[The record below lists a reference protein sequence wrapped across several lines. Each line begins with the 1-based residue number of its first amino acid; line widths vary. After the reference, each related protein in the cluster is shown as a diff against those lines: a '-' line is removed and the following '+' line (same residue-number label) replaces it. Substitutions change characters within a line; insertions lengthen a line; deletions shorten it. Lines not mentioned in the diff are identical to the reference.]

1 MNQTRVMCAAL
12 AAAMCLTVA
21 VRAQNG
27 ARMGGHANVLT
38 AQEQKEGWTLLFD
51 GRSLEKWDVT
61 PALAKVFKVG
71 EGSIKVDLSDAGGTL
86 LTKDT
91 FDNFILKVEFKAH
104 PDINSGIILRAA
116 PPRPRPAPGEKP
128 APIPGGPGYELQIRD
143 KNPGNYTGGEFL
155 TGSIVDVVK
164 APHDAKILPNQWNT
178 LEATVTGDHFV
189 VVFNGKKVA
198 DGHDAKRASGH
209 IGLQLA
215 HPEDARDTPIE
226 FRNIKIRRLP

>member
-1 MNQTRVMCAAL
+1 MKQMRML
-12 AAAMCLTVA
+12 AAAAAAIVCVSGLVWAAGQPNTLTP
-21 VRAQNG
+21 
-27 ARMGGHANVLT
+27 
-38 AQEQKEGWTLLFD
+38 QEQKEGWVLLFD
-51 GRSLEKWDVT
+51 GQTLDKWNAT
-61 PALAKVFKVG
+61 PELAKVWKVVDG
-71 EGSIKVDLSDAGGTL
+71 AIKADPSGAGGTML
-86 LTKDT
+86 SKDT
-91 FDNFILKVEFKAH
+91 FDNFVIKAEFRTG

-116 PPRPRPAPGEKP
+116 PPRPRPAAGEKP

>member
-1 MNQTRVMCAAL
+1 MKQMRMLAAVMAIVCVSAL
-12 AAAMCLTVA
+12 AWAQGGTHAAGKPNTLTS
-21 VRAQNG
+21 
-27 ARMGGHANVLT
+27 
-38 AQEQKEGWTLLFD
+38 QEQQEGWVLLFD
-51 GRSLEKWDVT
+51 GQTLDKWNVT
-61 PALAKVFKVG
+61 PELAKVWKVVDG
-71 EGSIKVDLSDAGGTL
+71 AIKADVSGAGGTML
-86 LTKDT
+86 SKDS
-91 FDNFILKVEFKAH
+91 FDNFVIKAEFRTG

>member
-1 MNQTRVMCAAL
+1 MKQMRML
-12 AAAMCLTVA
+12 AAAAAIVWAGGLVWAAGQPNTLTP
-21 VRAQNG
+21 
-27 ARMGGHANVLT
+27 
-38 AQEQKEGWTLLFD
+38 QEQKEGWVLLFD
-51 GRSLEKWDVT
+51 GQTLDKWSVT
-61 PALAKVFKVG
+61 PELAKVWKVVDG
-71 EGSIKVDLSDAGGTL
+71 AIKTDTSAAGGTL
-86 LTKDT
+86 LSKDS
-91 FDNFILKVEFKAH
+91 FDNFVIRAEFRTG

-116 PPRPRPAPGEKP
+116 PPRPRPAAGEKP
-128 APIPGGPGYELQIRD
+128 TPVPGGPGYELQIRD

-189 VVFNGKKVA
+189 VVLNGKKVA

-226 FRNIKIRRLP
+226 FRSIKIRRLP